1 METIERGLFIL
12 NANIAKAKQTKDIL
26 WEGNYTRKL

>member
-12 NANIAKAKQTKDIL
+12 NPSAAKAKKTTDVL